1 MLALEPNALRNA
13 LNFAQFVCFAQN
25 GCGNL
30 SVDLFKKRWII
41 DPIAHTKAVMEI
53 NQAIQ
58 VIQNV
63 AEDFGNDFL
72 EVMTY
77 MKEHHVDF
85 EATEQ
90 AAFNVVFTEMSKL
103 IK

>member
-1 MLALEPNALRNA
+1 
-13 LNFAQFVCFAQN
+13 
-25 GCGNL
+25 
-30 SVDLFKKRWII
+30 
-41 DPIAHTKAVMEI
+41 MEI